1 MSGRDALRAL
11 AEDWAPV
18 QELLSQEARDRLA
31 ALIDDLAGAA
41 DDLDPDSDPEADL
54 AEGAT
59 EIARLLAAELPAG
72 HRVQSAAAAATT
84 RLVAAPDWRQL
95 SGALLAVSQPDR
107 QAARDWLLASPAA
120 AADGGQPGVIRLMR
134 PDGSLHLPAFQLD
147 RDGRPLALVV
157 AVNEVLGA
165 ALDPWGA
172 ADWWLGENAWL
183 GAAPADVLGG
193 VGDDALLGAARDLTA
208 DS

>member
-11 AEDWAPV
+11 AEGWAPV

-31 ALIDDLAGAA
+31 ALIDDLADAA
-41 DDLDPDSDPEADL
+41 DDLDPDADPEADL

-59 EIARLLAAELPAG
+59 EIARLLAAGLPAG
-72 HRVQSAAAAATT
+72 HPVQAASASGAT
-84 RLVAAPDWRQL
+84 RLVAAPDWRRL

-120 AADGGQPGVIRLMR
+120 ATDGGQPGLIRLMR
-134 PDGSLHLPAFQLD
+134 PDGSRHLPAFQFD
-147 RDGRPLALVV
+147 HDGSPLPLVI
-157 AVNEVLGA
+157 AVNEVLDA

-183 GAAPADVLGG
+183 GAAPADVIGG
-193 VGDDALLGAARDLTA
+193 VSDDALLGAARDLSA